1 MPGHGV
7 TFRPLDFIFLLESA
21 TYLCL
26 KNGKILPAAII
37 CAYFMFR
44 SALYIVSSQSNV
56 MLRKTLILK
65 LKSLYCKID
74 RYALKETQPKNSS
87 DVMQQLP
94 LLSFSALMRTW
105 PGGLW
110 LFYSVKVF
118 RTR

>member
-74 RYALKETQPKNSS
+74 RYALKETQPKKLLRGDETASFAVIQCTHEN
-87 DVMQQLP
+87 LAWGALAL
-94 LLSFSALMRTW
+94 LLS
-105 PGGLW
+105 
-110 LFYSVKVF
+110 
-118 RTR
+118 